1 MYCEINEIEKKVAP
15 LKNLF
20 FQVVLKLDMKD
31 TFRYK
36 KETERMGKTFLTI

>member
-20 FQVVLKLDMKD
+20 FLAVSKLDMKD
-31 TFRYK
+31 TFGYN
-36 KETERMGKTFLTI
+36 KETERMGKNFLTI